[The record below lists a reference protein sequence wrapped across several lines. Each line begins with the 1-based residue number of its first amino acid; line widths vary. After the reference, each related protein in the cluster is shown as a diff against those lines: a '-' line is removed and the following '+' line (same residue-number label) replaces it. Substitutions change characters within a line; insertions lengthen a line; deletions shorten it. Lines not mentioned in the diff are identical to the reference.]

1 MRFDQMTIKL
11 QEAFSSS
18 QALCASAQQQS
29 LECEHLLLSLF
40 QDSDSIASTLVKR
53 VGVDCEQLLR
63 ELEEQIAKYPKV
75 AGDGQVYLSQT
86 LKDMVSKAEEEARK
100 MKDEFLSAEHILL
113 AVSNYKKANSVFS
126 SLGIKHNNLLKALQS
141 VRGSQ
146 RVTDPNPESKYQVL
160 DKFCVDLTKSAHS
173 GKLDP
178 VIGRDGEIRRVIQV
192 LSRRT
197 KNNPVLIG
205 EPGVGK
211 TAIIEGLAQR
221 MVNKDVPEGLK
232 EKRILILDLAQL
244 VAGSKY
250 RGEFEDRLKS
260 VLKEVSNSNGEII
273 LFIDELHTLVGAGAA
288 EGSMDAS
295 NMLKPALAR
304 GELHCVGATTLSEYR
319 KYIEKDAAL
328 ERRFQPV
335 PVGEPTVE
343 DTVSILRGLKGKYE
357 VHHGVRIQ
365 DSAIL
370 AAARLSH
377 RYISDR
383 FLPDKAIDLI
393 DEAASSLKMQID
405 SVPAEIDEYQRK
417 IIQLEIEREALK
429 KEIDSESKKRLVKIG
444 EDHSKLIERCS
455 HMSEQWQ
462 SEKKV
467 IAEKRSL
474 KEQVESAI
482 QECEAVEREG
492 LLERAAELKFGTI
505 PRLTRELEDLEGT
518 FNKVQDAHK
527 MLNEEVGEEDISRVI
542 ARWTGIPVERMMES
556 EKERLLK
563 MEEILHKKVIGQDDS
578 VRLVSNSIRRAR
590 AGLQDP
596 SRPIGSFMFLGP
608 TGVGKTQLA
617 RSLAEFLF
625 DDEQSMIRIDMSEY
639 MEKHSVARLIGA
651 PPGYVGYDEGGYL
664 TEHVRR
670 KPYSVVLF
678 DEIEKA
684 HSDVF
689 NIFLQVLDEGRLTD
703 GRGKTVDF
711 RNTLVLMTSNIG
723 SKFIEE
729 AGLEAA
735 LHESKGHAHEVWER
749 QYEKVQDTVRQE
761 LRNHFRP
768 EFLNR
773 IDDIVLFRNLNLEQI
788 QEIVDVQMQSLQKRL
803 AEMKMSIVLDDK
815 VREVLAQKGYDP
827 AFGARPLKRALQKH
841 IHDPLSLKILQGE
854 FSEGDRVKVDVSG
867 NSETFAFEKV
877 IT

>member
-1 MRFDQMTIKL
+1 MRFDQMTIRL

-18 QALCASAQQQS
+18 QALCSSAQQQA

-40 QDSDSIASTLVKR
+40 QDFDGIALALVKR

-63 ELEEQIAKYPKV
+63 GLEEQIEKHPKV
-75 AGDGQVYLSQT
+75 SGGGQVYLSQT
-86 LKDMVSKAEEEARK
+86 LKDIVSKAEEEARK

-113 AVSNYKKANSVFS
+113 AVSNYKKANSVFR
-126 SLGIKHNNLLKALQS
+126 SLGIKYDDLLKALQS
-141 VRGSQ
+141 IRGSQ

-160 DKFCVDLTKSAHS
+160 DKFCVDLTKSARS

-211 TAIIEGLAQR
+211 TAIVEGLAQR
-221 MVNKDVPEGLK
+221 VVNKDVPEGLK
-232 EKRILILDLAQL
+232 EKRILMLDLSQL

-260 VLKEVSNSNGEII
+260 ILKEVSDSNGEII

-304 GELHCVGATTLSEYR
+304 GELHCVGATTLNEYR

-417 IIQLEIEREALK
+417 ITQLEIEREALK
-429 KEIDSESKKRLVKIG
+429 KEIDPESKKRLVKIG
-444 EDHSKLIERCS
+444 EDHSKLIEKCS

-462 SEKKV
+462 TEKKV
-467 IAEKRSL
+467 LTEKRSL

-482 QECEAVEREG
+482 QECEVVEREG
-492 LLERAAELKFGTI
+492 RLERAAELKFGTI

-518 FNKVQDAHK
+518 LNKVQHEHK
-527 MLNEEVGEEDISRVI
+527 MLNEEVGEEDISRVV
-542 ARWTGIPVERMMES
+542 ARWTGIPIERMMES
-556 EKERLLK
+556 EKQRLLK
-563 MEEILHKKVIGQDDS
+563 MEEILHKKVVGQDDS

-596 SRPIGSFMFLGP
+596 LRPIGSFMFLGP

-670 KPYSVVLF
+670 KPYSVILF

-689 NIFLQVLDEGRLTD
+689 NIFLQILDEGRLTD
-703 GRGKTVDF
+703 GQGKTVDF

-735 LHESKGHAHEVWER
+735 LHESKGHAREVWER

-773 IDDIVLFRNLNLEQI
+773 VDDIVLFRNLNLEQI

-803 AEMKMSIVLDDK
+803 AERNMSIVLNDK
-815 VREVLAQKGYDP
+815 VKEVLAQKGYDP

-841 IHDPLSLKILQGE
+841 IQDPLSLKILQGE
-854 FSEGDRVKVDVSG
+854 FSEGDRVKVDVNG
-867 NSETFAFEKV
+867 NSDTFTFEKV
-877 IT
+877 TA

>member
-18 QALCASAQQQS
+18 QALCVSAQQQS
-29 LECEHLLLSLF
+29 LECEHLLLALF
-40 QDSDSIASTLVKR
+40 QDFDGIALALVKR

-63 ELEEQIAKYPKV
+63 ELEEQIEKYPKV
-75 AGDGQVYLSQT
+75 SGDGQVYLSQT
-86 LKDMVSKAEEEARK
+86 LKDIVSKAEEEARK

-113 AVSNYKKANSVFS
+113 AVSNYKKANSVFR
-126 SLGIKHNNLLKALQS
+126 SLGIKYDDLLKALQS
-141 VRGSQ
+141 IRGSQ

-160 DKFCVDLTKSAHS
+160 DKFCVDLTKSARS

-211 TAIIEGLAQR
+211 TAIVEGLAQR
-221 MVNKDVPEGLK
+221 VVNKDVPEGLK
-232 EKRILILDLAQL
+232 EKRILMLDLSQL

-260 VLKEVSNSNGEII
+260 ILKEISDSNGEII

-304 GELHCVGATTLSEYR
+304 GELHCVGATTLNEYR

-370 AAARLSH
+370 SAARLSH

-417 IIQLEIEREALK
+417 ITQLEIEREALK
-429 KEIDSESKKRLVKIG
+429 KEIDPESKKRLVKIG
-444 EDHSKLIERCS
+444 EDHSKLMEKCS

-467 IAEKRSL
+467 LTKKRSL

-482 QECEAVEREG
+482 QECEVVEREG
-492 LLERAAELKFGTI
+492 RLERAAELKFGTI

-518 FNKVQDAHK
+518 LNKVQDEHK
-527 MLNEEVGEEDISRVI
+527 MLNEEVGEEDISRVV
-542 ARWTGIPVERMMES
+542 ARWTGIPIERMMES
-556 EKERLLK
+556 EKQRLLK
-563 MEEILHKKVIGQDDS
+563 MEEILHKKVVGQDDS

-596 SRPIGSFMFLGP
+596 LRPIGSFMFLGP

-670 KPYSVVLF
+670 KPYSVILF

-689 NIFLQVLDEGRLTD
+689 NIFLQILDEGRLTD
-703 GRGKTVDF
+703 GQGKTVDF

-735 LHESKGHAHEVWER
+735 LHESKGHAREVWER

-773 IDDIVLFRNLNLEQI
+773 VDDIVLFRNLNLEQI

-803 AEMKMSIVLDDK
+803 AERNMSIVLNDK
-815 VREVLAQKGYDP
+815 VKEVLAQKGYDP

-841 IHDPLSLKILQGE
+841 IQDPLSLKILQGE
-854 FSEGDRVKVDVSG
+854 FSEGDRVKVDVNG
-867 NSETFAFEKV
+867 NSDTFTFEKV
-877 IT
+877 TA